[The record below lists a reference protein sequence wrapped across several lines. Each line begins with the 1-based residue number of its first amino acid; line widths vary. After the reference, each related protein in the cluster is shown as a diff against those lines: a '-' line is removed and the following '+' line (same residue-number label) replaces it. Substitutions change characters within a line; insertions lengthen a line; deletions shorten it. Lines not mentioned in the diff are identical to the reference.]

1 MQDCGMPSEPVL
13 QILIA
18 STRPGRV
25 GLPVARWFES
35 RAREQG
41 AFEIDVA
48 DLLEIG
54 LPFLDEPRHPRFR
67 EYQHQ
72 HTRDWSAKVGA
83 ADAFVFV
90 MPEYNH
96 GFNAPLKNALDYL
109 HQEWAYKPVSFVSY
123 GGIAAGTR
131 AVQMLK
137 PILTGLRM
145 TPIFE
150 NVAIPAVFSV
160 MQDGEL
166 QATEPMESAAAAMLN
181 ELERVELALRPLRS
195 AAAAV

>member
-1 MQDCGMPSEPVL
+1 MPTAPVL

-25 GLPVARWFES
+25 GLPIARWFES
-35 RAREQG
+35 RAREHG

-54 LPFLDEPRHPRFR
+54 LPFMNEPRHPRFR
-67 EYQHQ
+67 DYQHQ

-109 HQEWAYKPVSFVSY
+109 SHEWAYKPVSSVSY
-123 GGIAAGTR
+123 GGVAGGTR

-150 NVAIPAVFSV
+150 NVAIPMVFSV
-160 MQDGEL
+160 MKDGEL
-166 QATEPMESAAAAMLN
+166 QATEPLETAAAAMLS
-181 ELERVELALRPLRS
+181 ELERVERALRPLR
-195 AAAAV
+195 AAATVG

>member
-1 MQDCGMPSEPVL
+1 MPTGPVL

-25 GLPVARWFES
+25 GLPIARWFES
-35 RAREQG
+35 RARAHG
-41 AFEIDVA
+41 TFEIDVA

-54 LPFLDEPRHPRFR
+54 LPLMDEPRHPRFR
-67 EYQHQ
+67 DYQHQ
-72 HTRDWSAKVGA
+72 HTRDWSARVGA

-109 HQEWAYKPVSFVSY
+109 SQEWAYKPVSFVSY
-123 GGIAAGTR
+123 GGVAGGTR

-137 PILTGLRM
+137 PVLAGLRM

-150 NVAIPAVFSV
+150 TVAIPMVFSV
-160 MQDGEL
+160 LKDGEL
-166 QATEPMESAAAAMLN
+166 QATEPMEAATTAMLT
-181 ELERVELALRPLRS
+181 ELERVEHALRPLRVT
-195 AAAAV
+195 AAAV